1 MLVGRSLGD
10 VWKEYLLAL
19 LLGSLSYLMILAG
32 EYLTIQKALGS
43 GFSVP
48 ESPSGELIRLY
59 GASLGVSL
67 GLLSQFLIFLVIC
80 FGVVW
85 WAVRASERKR
95 RSRHLVA
102 SVLLIVYIGYSLA
115 SSFLSSL
122 EWTSMISGQN
132 LEVSSVLQTLY
143 VFNLGAALA
152 YLGLVLYLR
161 RIHERLSIPRAIDER
176 EMIDQGSSFR
186 KN

>member
-1 MLVGRSLGD
+1 MLLGRSLGD
-10 VWKEYLLAL
+10 VWREHLLAL
-19 LLGSLSYLMILAG
+19 LLGSVSYFMVLTG
-32 EYLTIQKALGS
+32 EYLTIQKALES
-43 GFSVP
+43 GVSVP
-48 ESPSGELIRLY
+48 ESPSGEFIRLY

-67 GLLSQFLIFLVIC
+67 GLLSSSVIFLVIC

-85 WAVRASERKR
+85 WAVRASEWKR

-102 SVLLIVYIGYSLA
+102 SGLLIVYVGYSLA
-115 SSFLSSL
+115 ASFLSSL

-132 LEVSSVLQTLY
+132 LEVSSILQTMY
-143 VFNLGAALA
+143 VFNLAAALA

-161 RIHERLSIPRAIDER
+161 RIHERLSIPREIDER

>member
-1 MLVGRSLGD
+1 MLLGRSLGD
-10 VWKEYLLAL
+10 VWREHLLAL
-19 LLGSLSYLMILAG
+19 LLGSVSYFMVLTG
-32 EYLTIQKALGS
+32 EYLTIQKALES
-43 GFSVP
+43 GVSVP
-48 ESPSGELIRLY
+48 ESPSGEFIRLY

-67 GLLSQFLIFLVIC
+67 GLLSSSVIFLVIC

-85 WAVRASERKR
+85 WAVRASEWKR

-102 SVLLIVYIGYSLA
+102 SGLLIVYVGYSLA
-115 SSFLSSL
+115 ASFLSSL

-132 LEVSSVLQTLY
+132 LEVSSVLRTLY
-143 VFNLGAALA
+143 VLNLGAALA

-161 RIHERLSIPRAIDER
+161 RIHERLSIPREIDER

>member
-1 MLVGRSLGD
+1 MGD
-10 VWKEYLLAL
+10 VWREHLLAL
-19 LLGSLSYLMILAG
+19 LLGSLSYLLVLAG

-43 GFSVP
+43 GVPVP
-48 ESPSGELIRLY
+48 ESPSGELIMAY
-59 GASLGVSL
+59 GVSL
-67 GLLSQFLIFLVIC
+67 GVLLGLLSSFVFFSVIC
-80 FGVVW
+80 LGVVW

-102 SVLLIVYIGYSLA
+102 SGLLIVYVGYSLA
-115 SSFLSSL
+115 ASFLSSL
-122 EWTSMISGQN
+122 EWTSMIPGQN
-132 LEVSSVLQTLY
+132 LEASSVLQTMY

-161 RIHERLSIPRAIDER
+161 RIHERLSIPREIDER